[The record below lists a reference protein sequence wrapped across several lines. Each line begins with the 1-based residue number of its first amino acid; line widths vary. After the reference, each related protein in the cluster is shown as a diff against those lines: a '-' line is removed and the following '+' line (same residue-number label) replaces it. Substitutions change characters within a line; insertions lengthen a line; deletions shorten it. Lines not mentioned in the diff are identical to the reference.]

1 MGVTK
6 KKEESRKKWTKVL
19 AVIAGVLFVVLM
31 VVSSLGTGWITGLAG
46 IKPGETAVLDY
57 TIYGAQGDPLITT
70 NTQLYQQSAA
80 QGKVII
86 LGKQIPVTANMTQ
99 TQPIFPVQFYTQSTG
114 WSKQYALFN
123 PEYDAIS
130 NGIVGMKVNEKKN
143 IIIPSSGGMKQ
154 TWTAAQLIRNNV
166 NITDINVGDQLTM
179 GVSDNP
185 EAMASNS
192 SAISYIRM
200 GEVTNK
206 NGEESV
212 DVNFG
217 YPSIDVSVVSI
228 TTR

>member
-1 MGVTK
+1 
-6 KKEESRKKWTKVL
+6 
-19 AVIAGVLFVVLM
+19 
-31 VVSSLGTGWITGLAG
+31 
-46 IKPGETAVLDY
+46 
-57 TIYGAQGDPLITT
+57 
-70 NTQLYQQSAA
+70 
-80 QGKVII
+80 
-86 LGKQIPVTANMTQ
+86 
-99 TQPIFPVQFYTQSTG
+99 
-114 WSKQYALFN
+114 
-123 PEYDAIS
+123 
-130 NGIVGMKVNEKKN
+130 MKVNEKKN